1 MNLRLFHLW
10 EKISNLPVL
19 NYGEKE
25 LAEGKLNIR
34 LKEIEIVEKATEF
47 ENRKHVYKSTNE
59 KIVASRE
66 VKSLILNLNEV
77 YKETKDP
84 EIMEMMKRLTLIKR
98 KVEKR
103 LKGRP
108 DA

>member
-1 MNLRLFHLW
+1 M
-10 EKISNLPVL
+10 EVKDS
-19 NYGEKE
+19 
-25 LAEGKLNIR
+25 
-34 LKEIEIVEKATEF
+34 EIIEKAIEF

-66 VKSLILNLNEV
+66 VKSLILELNEI
-77 YKETKDP
+77 YKENKDSD
-84 EIMEMMKRLTLIKR
+84 IMEMMKRLTVIKR

-108 DA
+108 DS